1 MGKKLSIKDA
11 ANYVGLSEWELRQGI
26 KSGRYPALKVG
37 QGRGKYIVDIDLLE
51 ARIKELMIDNIRA
64 TEREDDYGVIR
75 RLERIV

>member
-1 MGKKLSIKDA
+1 MGKKLLIKEA

-51 ARIKELMIDNIRA
+51 ARIKELMIDNIKT
-64 TEREDDYGVIR
+64 TEREDDYGIIR